1 MCNSHQLNK
10 IPDIPVSFLQCFLK
24 MRQEGRNINCVLLVR
39 PYSKPICVHA
49 LKSIVHVCVCPS
61 VYVCTCMLVG
71 MPVSNQPSR
80 TGNQFLKFFSKDLF
94 MCMSVLSVRYMHHV
108 YAWRP
113 RRSDLLELEF

>member
-10 IPDIPVSFLQCFLK
+10 ILDIPVSFLQCFLK

-80 TGNQFLKFFSKDLF
+80 TGNQFFKLFFKRLI
-94 MCMSVLSVRYMHHV
+94 YV
-108 YAWRP
+108 Y
-113 RRSDLLELEF
+113 ECFVC